1 MTAAKLTA
9 ALRSIVRRLRHGD
22 VPRLGPVGLVS
33 LYYLNHLRERIRQL
47 EHETAVLR
55 AGGATTPTRSVP
67 TEAKPRSVVFLHQDN
82 YHFFYLAQAL
92 RRRGWDALS
101 VSLEGPDSPN
111 ARYYHGEDLNLY
123 DPDPAV
129 FARKTAEFA
138 ADVRRRFRMVHFYG
152 KGQMSFFPATYD
164 HDETYSDLPT
174 DFVELRRCGIKIGY
188 TVCGC
193 LDGIAQSSF
202 HRWSGGACDKCVWQ
216 NEPQMCS
223 DRRNLAWGHK
233 VAMFCDLVAT
243 EGDPALDYQ
252 SGPACYREP
261 LTTALDPEFWRPD
274 LAIPEHRRLA
284 REPNELIVFHAV
296 GNFATRTRAGRNIK
310 GTPAVIA
317 AVERLRGEG
326 VPVRLEFVSDMA
338 NREVRFVQAQADV
351 IVDQLNFG
359 RYGATA
365 REGLMLGK
373 PTVCRIDVREPTNEH
388 ELASLRECPL
398 VTADEATI
406 YTVLRDLLLDADKR
420 RRIGAQ
426 SRAYAL
432 KWHAADACAERF
444 ERVYDR
450 LMTGQPIAAG

>member
-1 MTAAKLTA
+1 MTAAKLAA
-9 ALRSIVRRLRHGD
+9 ALRSFARRLRAGD

-33 LYYLNHLRERIRQL
+33 LYYINHLRERIRQL
-47 EHETAVLR
+47 ESETANLR
-55 AGGATTPTRSVP
+55 TGAAAAP
-67 TEAKPRSVVFLHQDN
+67 TESATAPAGQRSVVFLHHDY
-82 YHFFYLAQAL
+82 YHFYYLAQAL
-92 RRRGWDALS
+92 RRRGWDAIS

-123 DPDPAV
+123 DPDPAA
-129 FARKTAEFA
+129 FARKAAAFA
-138 ADVRRRFRMVHFYG
+138 AEVRRRFRMVHFYG

-164 HDETYSDLPT
+164 HDETYSDLPA
-174 DFVELRRCGIKIGY
+174 DFIDLRRHGIKIGY

-216 NEPQMCS
+216 NNPQICS

-252 SGPACYREP
+252 SGPKCYREP

-274 LAIPEHRRLA
+274 LAIPENRRLA
-284 REPNELIVFHAV
+284 RGANELIVFHAV
-296 GNFATRTRAGRNIK
+296 GNFATRARQGRNIK
-310 GTPAVIA
+310 GTPAVTA
-317 AVERLRGEG
+317 AIERLRGEG
-326 VPVRLEFVSDMA
+326 VPVRLEFVSDVP
-338 NREVRFVQAQADV
+338 NREVRFIQAQADV

-373 PTVCRIDVREPTNEH
+373 PTICRIDGREPTGVP
-388 ELASLRECPL
+388 ELDSIRECPL
-398 VTADEATI
+398 VSADETTI
-406 YTVLRDLLLDADKR
+406 YAVLRDLLLDADKR

-450 LMTGQPIAAG
+450 LTAAQPITAG